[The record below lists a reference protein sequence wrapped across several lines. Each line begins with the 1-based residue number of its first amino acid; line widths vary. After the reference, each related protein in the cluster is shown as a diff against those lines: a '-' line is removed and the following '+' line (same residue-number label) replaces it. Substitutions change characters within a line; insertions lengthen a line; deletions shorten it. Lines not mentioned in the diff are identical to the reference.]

1 MIHKTKNTLWMND
14 EKRRLARERKREKG
28 TRDPKLDKAAK
39 GCASLRG
46 FI

>member
-1 MIHKTKNTLWMND
+1 MND

-39 GCASLRG
+39 GCGNLRDYIG
-46 FI
+46 VIYV